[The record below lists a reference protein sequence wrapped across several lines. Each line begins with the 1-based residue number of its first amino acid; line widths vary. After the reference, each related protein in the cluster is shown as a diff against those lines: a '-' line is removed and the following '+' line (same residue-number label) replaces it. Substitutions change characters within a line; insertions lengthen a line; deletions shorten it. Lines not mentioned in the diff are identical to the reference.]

1 MLYESVIKSDD
12 EWLGPIIRTKE
23 NIKEIIGSGTQEG
36 QQENWEQ
43 IQIEQIVLHTTEW
56 KRMVKQR
63 IQENIEKEMMEIGK
77 QFSKMR
83 CHISQDCGRNGS

>member
-43 IQIEQIVLHTTEW
+43 IQIEQKSYTPLNGKEW
-56 KRMVKQR
+56 
-63 IQENIEKEMMEIGK
+63 
-77 QFSKMR
+77 
-83 CHISQDCGRNGS
+83 